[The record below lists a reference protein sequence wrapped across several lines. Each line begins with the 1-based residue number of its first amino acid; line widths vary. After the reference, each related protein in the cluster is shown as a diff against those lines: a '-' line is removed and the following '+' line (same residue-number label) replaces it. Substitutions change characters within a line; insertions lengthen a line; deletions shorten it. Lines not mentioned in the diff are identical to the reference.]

1 MHNKCHKQPWRN
13 RIIPMK
19 SGTIKKKKSVRRTK
33 AAPKTVV
40 RQSYILRKRR
50 LLAMLWN
57 RVNEIEKRV
66 PKSLDEAVELSR
78 QSRRWRKRLARFTK
92 LKTTAFPAYALL
104 VDCWGKSLLL
114 GATAPNQSGM
124 PGINWFAWAS
134 WWQVH
139 RRSTRWHLHRGRRAY
154 EADAWTESLFWVRES
169 SWEIGK
175 I

>member
-1 MHNKCHKQPWRN
+1 
-13 RIIPMK
+13 MK

-92 LKTTAFPAYALL
+92 LKT
-104 VDCWGKSLLL
+104 
-114 GATAPNQSGM
+114 PNQSGM
-124 PGINWFAWAS
+124 PGINWFA
-134 WWQVH
+134 
-139 RRSTRWHLHRGRRAY
+139 
-154 EADAWTESLFWVRES
+154 
-169 SWEIGK
+169 
-175 I
+175 

>member
-1 MHNKCHKQPWRN
+1 
-13 RIIPMK
+13 MK

-33 AAPKTVV
+33 AAPKTVI

-78 QSRRWRKRLARFTK
+78 QSRKWRKRLARFTK

-114 GATAPNQSGM
+114 GAGTRKKM
-124 PGINWFAWAS
+124 EDLINSSESVRNAGYKLVCLSELMTGSPQIDKMAFA
-134 WWQVH
+134 Q
-139 RRSTRWHLHRGRRAY
+139 
-154 EADAWTESLFWVRES
+154 
-169 SWEIGK
+169 GK
-175 I
+175 EGL